1 MCRCVWAAKFDRRN
15 APNPSCTQGP
25 RLKCT
30 HASHIFLAYLQLLPI
45 ISGSSTLFLA
55 SYGTLILM
63 PVFGLSSASSAAAA
77 APAAALEQPPR
88 AAAVALQAQART
100 ELAVHPVAGDL
111 IAAAKSACVHSLTI
125 GYPMA
130 SILMCV
136 SLRPYMPAASPYGLP
151 SSALSSASSLRAGAE
166 PPAVPWRP
174 ILAMAARM
182 CAGTGLMFGVWAYG
196 DRVLRRRGV
205 TDSTHRQVLTVG
217 AAGGLVGAI
226 PAALH
231 DLHAA
236 KHPAV
241 CLQAGTVPKHKAGLL
256 DTLSAWQPH
265 AAQYRRAVA
274 HSARTAGP
282 MTSLIIRHLQ
292 SAMPTLRPSKVPV
305 PALHTTVSLGAAACL
320 GAMLFPAARHCLLV
334 DPTGDF
340 SRSRRP
346 EEDAPRTERTLAQP
360 GEHGGQQDSGH
371 T

>member
-1 MCRCVWAAKFDRRN
+1 MFDL
-15 APNPSCTQGP
+15 G
-25 RLKCT
+25 
-30 HASHIFLAYLQLLPI
+30 FLTT
-45 ISGSSTLFLA
+45 SS
-55 SYGTLILM
+55 
-63 PVFGLSSASSAAAA
+63 P
-77 APAAALEQPPR
+77 PLEQPPR
-88 AAAVALQAQART
+88 AAAVSLRAQALT
-100 ELAVHPVAGDL
+100 EVAVHPVAGDI
-111 IAAAKSACVHSLTI
+111 IAAVKSACVHSLTI

-130 SILMCV
+130 SILMCM

-151 SSALSSASSLRAGAE
+151 SSALSNASPLRAGAE

-217 AAGGLVGAI
+217 AAGGLIGAI

-236 KHPAV
+236 KHPSA
-241 CLQAGTVPKHKAGLL
+241 CLQSGTVPKHKVGLL
-256 DTLSAWQPH
+256 DTLSAWHPH
-265 AAQYRRAVA
+265 AAQYRRAVT
-274 HSARTAGP
+274 HSASTAGP
-282 MTSLIIRHLQ
+282 MVSLIIRHFQ
-292 SAMPTLRPSKVPV
+292 HAMPTLRPSKVPV

-346 EEDAPRTERTLAQP
+346 EDDASQSECAATQP
-360 GEHGGQQDSGH
+360 GKRKDEQDLGH